1 MNEQP
6 KSSLVTYAS
15 VWDAISSSP
24 EEAEEMKQ
32 RSALMM
38 AIAQKL
44 QGGGLVR
51 LPRAA
56 VLLGESEHRVSEL
69 LHGKVG
75 LFTLSQLSSM
85 AALLGLEHAS
95 YSDRVKDA

>member
-6 KSSLVTYAS
+6 KNSVLTYAS
-15 VWDAISSSP
+15 VWDAISSTP

-44 QGGGLVR
+44 EGDGLVR
-51 LPRAA
+51 LPQAA
-56 VLLGESEHRVSEL
+56 VLLGESVQRVSEL
-69 LHGKVG
+69 LQGKVG

-85 AALLGLEHAS
+85 AALLGLDHAS
-95 YSDRVKDA
+95 LSDRVKDA

>member
-6 KSSLVTYAS
+6 KNSLVTYAS

-44 QGGGLVR
+44 EGNGLVS
-51 LPRAA
+51 LSRAA
-56 VLLGESEHRVSEL
+56 VLLGESEQRVSEL
-69 LHGKVG
+69 LQGKVG
-75 LFTLSQLSSM
+75 LFTLCQLSSI
-85 AALLGLEHAS
+85 AVSLGIDPAPH
-95 YSDRVKDA
+95 SDRVKGA

>member
-6 KSSLVTYAS
+6 KSSSITYAS

-32 RSALMM
+32 RSALMI

-44 QGGGLVR
+44 EEDGLVC

-56 VLLGESEHRVSEL
+56 VLLGESEQRVSEL
-69 LHGKVG
+69 LLGKVG
-75 LFTLSQLSSM
+75 LFSLSQLSSM
-85 AALLGLEHAS
+85 AALLGLERAS
-95 YSDRVKDA
+95 LSDRVKDA

>member
-1 MNEQP
+1 MNKQP

-24 EEAEEMKQ
+24 EDAEEMKQ

-38 AIAQKL
+38 AIAQKFE
-44 QGGGLVR
+44 GNGLVF
-51 LPRAA
+51 LPQAA
-56 VLLGESEHRVSEL
+56 VLLGESEQRVSEL
-69 LHGKVG
+69 LQGKVG

-85 AALLGLEHAS
+85 AASLGIDQAPH
-95 YSDRVKDA
+95 SDRVKDA

>member
-44 QGGGLVR
+44 EEDGLVC
-51 LPRAA
+51 LPRAV
-56 VLLGESEHRVSEL
+56 VLLGESEQRVSEL
-69 LHGKVG
+69 LQGKVG

-85 AALLGLEHAS
+85 ASSLGLDQAPQ
-95 YSDRVKDA
+95 SDRVKDA

>member
-6 KSSLVTYAS
+6 KNTVLTYAS
-15 VWDAISSSP
+15 VWDAISSTP

-32 RSALMM
+32 RSALMI

-44 QGGGLVR
+44 EEDGLVC

-56 VLLGESEHRVSEL
+56 VLLGESEQRVSEL
-69 LHGKVG
+69 LQGKVG

-85 AALLGLEHAS
+85 AASLGIEQAS
-95 YSDRVKDA
+95 HSDRVNDA